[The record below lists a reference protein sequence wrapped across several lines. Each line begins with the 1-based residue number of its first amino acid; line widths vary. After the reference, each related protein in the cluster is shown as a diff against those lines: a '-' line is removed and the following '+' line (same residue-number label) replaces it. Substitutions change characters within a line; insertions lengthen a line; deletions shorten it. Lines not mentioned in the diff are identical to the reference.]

1 MKNEIEMF
9 QQAQTNPVIR
19 ERFLMK
25 KQKLVKTICFRYCG
39 RADEDLIQE
48 GNIGLMI
55 AFDKFDPEIGKF
67 DTYARQWIFAY
78 MQQFNWKQ
86 PVVRLGKRI
95 RNKRLQTGG
104 ETRLPIISLTYN
116 EEGVNIEIPSGESPI
131 LDVLQQ
137 REASQSLQESLRNIK
152 KDRTREMI
160 VAYYGLGEEDNVNM
174 NVLSERYSVSKQRCQ
189 QIISEEI
196 KRMAKEYPQLDS

>member
-1 MKNEIEMF
+1 MF

-39 RADEDLIQE
+39 RADEDLLQE

-55 AFDKFDPEIGKF
+55 AFDRYDPEIGKF

-78 MQQFNWKQ
+78 MQQFNWKK
-86 PVVRLGKRI
+86 PVVRMGKRV
-95 RNKRLQTGG
+95 RRKQMATGG
-104 ETRLPIISLTYN
+104 ETTLPIISLNYSN
-116 EEGVNIEIPSGESPI
+116 EEENIEIPSGDAHI

-137 REASQSLQESLRNIK
+137 REATQFLQESLRNIK

-160 VAYYGLGEEDNVNM
+160 VAYYGLGKEDKVNM

-196 KRMAKEYPQLDS
+196 KKMAKEYPQLDS

>member
-1 MKNEIEMF
+1 MF

-39 RADEDLIQE
+39 RVDEDLLQE

-55 AFDKFDPEIGKF
+55 AFDRYDPEIGKF

-78 MQQFNWKQ
+78 MQQFNWKK
-86 PVVRLGKRI
+86 PVVRMGKRL
-95 RNKRLQTGG
+95 RNKRLQSGG
-104 ETRLPIISLTYN
+104 ETLLPIISLSYSN
-116 EEGVNIEIPSGESPI
+116 EEENIEIPSGDLDI

-137 REASQSLQESLRNIK
+137 REATQFLQESLRNIK
-152 KDRTREMI
+152 QDRTREMI
-160 VAYYGLGEEDNVNM
+160 VAYYGLGEEDKVNM
-174 NVLSERYSVSKQRCQ
+174 SVLSERYSVSRQRCQ

-196 KRMAKEYPQLDS
+196 KRMAKENPN

>member
-1 MKNEIEMF
+1 MF

-39 RADEDLIQE
+39 RADEDLLQE

-55 AFDKFDPEIGKF
+55 AFDRYDPEIGKF

-78 MQQFNWKQ
+78 MQQFNWKK
-86 PVVRLGKRI
+86 PVVRMGKRV
-95 RNKRLQTGG
+95 RRKQMETGG
-104 ETRLPIISLTYN
+104 ETTLPIISLNYSN
-116 EEGVNIEIPSGESPI
+116 EEENIEIPSGDLDI

-137 REASQSLQESLRNIK
+137 REATQFLQESLRNIK

-160 VAYYGLGEEDNVNM
+160 VAYYGLGKEDKVNM

-196 KRMAKEYPQLDS
+196 KKMAKEYPQLDS

>member
-1 MKNEIEMF
+1 MKNEIQMF
-9 QQAQTNPVIR
+9 QQARTNPVIR

-39 RADEDLIQE
+39 RADEDLLQE

-55 AFDKFDPEIGKF
+55 AFDRYDPEIGKF

-78 MQQFNWKQ
+78 MQQFNWKK
-86 PVVRLGKRI
+86 PVVRMGKRL
-95 RNKRLQTGG
+95 RNKRLQSGG
-104 ETRLPIISLTYN
+104 ETLLPIISLSYSN
-116 EEGVNIEIPSGESPI
+116 EEENIEIPSGDLDI

-137 REASQSLQESLRNIK
+137 REATQFLQESLRNIK

-160 VAYYGLGEEDNVNM
+160 VAYYGLGEEDKVNM
-174 NVLSERYSVSKQRCQ
+174 SVLSERYSVSRQRCQ

-196 KRMAKEYPQLDS
+196 KRMAKENPN

>member
-1 MKNEIEMF
+1 MF

-25 KQKLVKTICFRYCG
+25 KQKLVKAICFRYCG
-39 RADEDLIQE
+39 RADEDLLQE

-55 AFDKFDPEIGKF
+55 AFDRYDPEIGKF

-78 MQQFNWKQ
+78 MQQFNWKK
-86 PVVRLGKRI
+86 PVVRMGKRV
-95 RNKRLQTGG
+95 RRKQMETGG
-104 ETRLPIISLTYN
+104 ETTLPIISLNYN
-116 EEGVNIEIPSGESPI
+116 EEGVNIEIPSGDAHI

-137 REASQSLQESLRNIK
+137 REATQFLQESLRNIK

-160 VAYYGLGEEDNVNM
+160 VAYYGLGKEDKVNM

-196 KRMAKEYPQLDS
+196 KKMAKEYPQLDS